1 MKRKLVIGLAA
12 VAAAAGVTGPAAGL
26 AGADDVSGGSC
37 TDLDWAIEYHAWR
50 AGTTDTDGKPTPAAI
65 GSQRYLETLYS
76 WYHQYNCNVALGKSR
91 PSFPPCYLSTGCS
104 GIYDWPTGERP
115 PKAPVLE

>member
-1 MKRKLVIGLAA
+1 MKRKLVIASAA
-12 VAAAAGVTGPAAGL
+12 VAAAAGAVVPGAGV
-26 AGADDVSGGSC
+26 ASADVSGGGC
-37 TDLDWAIEYHAWR
+37 TDLDRAIDYHAWR
-50 AGTTDTDGKPTPAAI
+50 AGTTEASGRPTPEAV

-76 WYHQYNCNVALGKSR
+76 WYHQYNCNVALGKNR

-104 GIYDWPTGERP
+104 GIYDWPAGERP